1 MMNPTLI
8 TRRRLLIAMALSPL
22 LWQMRG
28 AQAADVDPQRVVAL
42 EWLPAELLL
51 ALGVTPYGVA
61 DIPNYRLWVNEPALP
76 DSVIDVGLRTEPN
89 LELLTQMK
97 PSFIV
102 WSAGYGPSPEKLARI
117 APGRGFTFSD
127 GKRPLAMAQRSLL
140 EMADL
145 LGKTQQAKRHL
156 AEFDAL
162 MESLRPRF
170 AGRGDRPLL
179 MISLLDPRH
188 VLVFGEN
195 CLFQEVL
202 DRFGIKNAWH
212 GEAAFWGSVS
222 VGMVQAL
229 AEGGFAAALA
239 EIIASWPWLELD
251 LQVADSHTVS
261 QKVRQAD
268 LDVGLILDPQGQAG
282 LSVLAFAELEV
293 GIVMRPDHP
302 LAGAKALSLGE
313 LSLERHIVPGAPL
326 IVHERVALLYRHHDF
341 APENTISCNDIRLI
355 KSLVLRGSGVTL
367 LSLLDVLDEVQR
379 GQLAFV
385 PLRSTL
391 LRPLTLALCTAPSR
405 QLSRPAQMAI
415 QTLSAVIE
423 SMATVSP
430 AAR

>member
-1 MMNPTLI
+1 MSPFS
-8 TRRRLLIAMALSPL
+8 RFAHYFIA
-22 LWQMRG
+22 
-28 AQAADVDPQRVVAL
+28 VARC
-42 EWLPAELLL
+42 
-51 ALGVTPYGVA
+51 G
-61 DIPNYRLWVNEPALP
+61 
-76 DSVIDVGLRTEPN
+76 
-89 LELLTQMK
+89 
-97 PSFIV
+97 
-102 WSAGYGPSPEKLARI
+102 
-117 APGRGFTFSD
+117 
-127 GKRPLAMAQRSLL
+127 
-140 EMADL
+140 
-145 LGKTQQAKRHL
+145 
-156 AEFDAL
+156 
-162 MESLRPRF
+162 SLRRAAEQLHISASAINRQILQAEEAF
-170 AGRGDRPLL
+170 GTPLFERL
-179 MISLLDPRH
+179 PEGLLRWQKEFRQTRQKFDELQGMKR
-188 VLVFGEN
+188 
-195 CLFQEVL
+195 
-202 DRFGIKNAWH
+202 
-212 GEAAFWGSVS
+212 GSVS

-261 QKVRQAD
+261 QKVRQGD

-379 GQLAFV
+379 GQLAFI

>member
-1 MMNPTLI
+1 MSPFSRFAHYFIAVARCGRL
-8 TRRRLLIAMALSPL
+8 RRAAEQLHISASAINRQILQAEEAFGTPLFERLPEGLRMTTA
-22 LWQMRG
+22 G
-28 AQAADVDPQRVVAL
+28 
-42 EWLPAELLL
+42 ELLYDNL
-51 ALGVTPYGVA
+51 
-61 DIPNYRLWVNEPALP
+61 
-76 DSVIDVGLRTEPN
+76 LRWQKEFRQTRQKFD
-89 LELLTQMK
+89 ELQGMK
-97 PSFIV
+97 
-102 WSAGYGPSPEKLARI
+102 R
-117 APGRGFTFSD
+117 
-127 GKRPLAMAQRSLL
+127 
-140 EMADL
+140 
-145 LGKTQQAKRHL
+145 
-156 AEFDAL
+156 
-162 MESLRPRF
+162 
-170 AGRGDRPLL
+170 
-179 MISLLDPRH
+179 
-188 VLVFGEN
+188 
-195 CLFQEVL
+195 
-202 DRFGIKNAWH
+202 
-212 GEAAFWGSVS
+212 GSVS
-222 VGMVQAL
+222 VGMVQ
-229 AEGGFAAALA
+229 ALA

-302 LAGAKALSLGE
+302 LAGAKA
-313 LSLERHIVPGAPL
+313 LERHIVPGAPL

>member
-1 MMNPTLI
+1 MSPFSRFAHYFIAVARCGSL
-8 TRRRLLIAMALSPL
+8 RRAAEQLHISASAINRQILQAEEAFGTPLFERLPEGLRMTTA
-22 LWQMRG
+22 G
-28 AQAADVDPQRVVAL
+28 
-42 EWLPAELLL
+42 ELLYDNL
-51 ALGVTPYGVA
+51 
-61 DIPNYRLWVNEPALP
+61 
-76 DSVIDVGLRTEPN
+76 LRWQKEFRQTRQKFD
-89 LELLTQMK
+89 ELQGMK
-97 PSFIV
+97 
-102 WSAGYGPSPEKLARI
+102 R
-117 APGRGFTFSD
+117 
-127 GKRPLAMAQRSLL
+127 
-140 EMADL
+140 
-145 LGKTQQAKRHL
+145 
-156 AEFDAL
+156 
-162 MESLRPRF
+162 
-170 AGRGDRPLL
+170 
-179 MISLLDPRH
+179 
-188 VLVFGEN
+188 
-195 CLFQEVL
+195 
-202 DRFGIKNAWH
+202 
-212 GEAAFWGSVS
+212 GSVS

-326 IVHERVALLYRHHDF
+326 IVHERVALLYRHQDF

-379 GQLAFV
+379 GQLAFI

-423 SMATVSP
+423 SMATISP
-430 AAR
+430 AGR

>member
-1 MMNPTLI
+1 MSPFSRFAHYFIAVARYGSL
-8 TRRRLLIAMALSPL
+8 RRAAEQLHISASAINRQILQAEEAFGTPLFERLPEGLRMTTA
-22 LWQMRG
+22 G
-28 AQAADVDPQRVVAL
+28 
-42 EWLPAELLL
+42 ELLYDNL
-51 ALGVTPYGVA
+51 
-61 DIPNYRLWVNEPALP
+61 
-76 DSVIDVGLRTEPN
+76 LRWQKEFRQTRQKFD
-89 LELLTQMK
+89 ELQGMK
-97 PSFIV
+97 
-102 WSAGYGPSPEKLARI
+102 R
-117 APGRGFTFSD
+117 
-127 GKRPLAMAQRSLL
+127 
-140 EMADL
+140 
-145 LGKTQQAKRHL
+145 
-156 AEFDAL
+156 
-162 MESLRPRF
+162 
-170 AGRGDRPLL
+170 
-179 MISLLDPRH
+179 
-188 VLVFGEN
+188 
-195 CLFQEVL
+195 
-202 DRFGIKNAWH
+202 
-212 GEAAFWGSVS
+212 GSVS

-326 IVHERVALLYRHHDF
+326 IVHERVALLYRHHDLG
-341 APENTISCNDIRLI
+341 PENTISCNDIRLI

>member
-1 MMNPTLI
+1 MSPFSRFAHYFIAVARCGSL
-8 TRRRLLIAMALSPL
+8 RRAAEQLHISASAINRQILQAEEAFGTPLFERLPEGLRMTTA
-22 LWQMRG
+22 G
-28 AQAADVDPQRVVAL
+28 
-42 EWLPAELLL
+42 ELLYDNL
-51 ALGVTPYGVA
+51 
-61 DIPNYRLWVNEPALP
+61 
-76 DSVIDVGLRTEPN
+76 LRWQKEFRQTRQKFD
-89 LELLTQMK
+89 ELQGMK
-97 PSFIV
+97 
-102 WSAGYGPSPEKLARI
+102 R
-117 APGRGFTFSD
+117 
-127 GKRPLAMAQRSLL
+127 
-140 EMADL
+140 
-145 LGKTQQAKRHL
+145 
-156 AEFDAL
+156 
-162 MESLRPRF
+162 
-170 AGRGDRPLL
+170 
-179 MISLLDPRH
+179 
-188 VLVFGEN
+188 
-195 CLFQEVL
+195 
-202 DRFGIKNAWH
+202 
-212 GEAAFWGSVS
+212 GSVS

-341 APENTISCNDIRLI
+341 TPENTISCNDIRLI

-379 GQLAFV
+379 GQLAFI

-430 AAR
+430 AGR

>member
-1 MMNPTLI
+1 M
-8 TRRRLLIAMALSPL
+8 
-22 LWQMRG
+22 
-28 AQAADVDPQRVVAL
+28 
-42 EWLPAELLL
+42 
-51 ALGVTPYGVA
+51 
-61 DIPNYRLWVNEPALP
+61 
-76 DSVIDVGLRTEPN
+76 
-89 LELLTQMK
+89 
-97 PSFIV
+97 
-102 WSAGYGPSPEKLARI
+102 
-117 APGRGFTFSD
+117 
-127 GKRPLAMAQRSLL
+127 
-140 EMADL
+140 
-145 LGKTQQAKRHL
+145 
-156 AEFDAL
+156 
-162 MESLRPRF
+162 
-170 AGRGDRPLL
+170 
-179 MISLLDPRH
+179 
-188 VLVFGEN
+188 
-195 CLFQEVL
+195 
-202 DRFGIKNAWH
+202 
-212 GEAAFWGSVS
+212 
-222 VGMVQAL
+222 
-229 AEGGFAAALA
+229 
-239 EIIASWPWLELD
+239 
-251 LQVADSHTVS
+251 ADSHTVS

-293 GIVMRPDHP
+293 GNVMRRTIPG
-302 LAGAKALSLGE
+302 GAALSLGE